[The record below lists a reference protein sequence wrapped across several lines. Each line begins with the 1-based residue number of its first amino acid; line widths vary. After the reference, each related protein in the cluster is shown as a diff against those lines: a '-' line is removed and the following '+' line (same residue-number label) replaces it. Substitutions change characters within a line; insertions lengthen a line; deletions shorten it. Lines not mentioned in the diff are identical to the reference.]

1 MILVFLSSLRPLAIA
16 NDTAYLS
23 RNNVRFDEN
32 VRMVIRRGKGI
43 SFIGDLV
50 G

>member
-16 NDTAYLS
+16 NDTAWLS

-32 VRMVIRRGKGI
+32 VRMVIRGKGI